1 MAPVNGSATCV
12 AQLLVQA
19 AASVAVNVTE
29 VRPDALTVNVA
40 APLLE
45 LSAVIVTLCAVAKFD
60 GVNVSELPAVTD
72 RPVFPEVLATD
83 TVTFA
88 DGAEDSDIPTV
99 PVVPCVMVCE
109 AGVTIR
115 LGVPV
120 VDGTSVAVMTAAV
133 YPLPLAVKVVVPVPV
148 ALAVTVTVCGVAKF
162 DGVNVRLA
170 GDSVSPVLPL
180 AAMDTVSFAVGA
192 CDSARV
198 NVPVLP

>member
-1 MAPVNGSATCV
+1 
-12 AQLLVQA
+12 
-19 AASVAVNVTE
+19 VNVTE

-45 LSAVIVTLCAVAKFD
+45 LSAVIVTLCAVAKLV

-72 RPVFPEVLATD
+72 RPVFPEVLATA
-83 TVTFA
+83 TVTFE

-99 PVVPCVMVCE
+99 PVVPCVMVCDV
-109 AGVTIR
+109 GVTTR
-115 LGVPV
+115 LGVPLL
-120 VDGTSVAVMTAAV
+120 DGTSVAVTVAAV
-133 YPLPLAVKVVVPVPV
+133 YPLALAVKVVVPVPV
-148 ALAVTVTVCGVAKF
+148 ALAVTVTVCGVEKF

-192 CDSARV
+192 CESARV